1 MEIIKNLFLENTEK
15 MELFFLVDSMLGNVG
30 KKLQLLEYDTDY
42 NLNHK

>member
-15 MELFFLVDSMLGNVG
+15 MELFFLVDSMLGNVR